1 MVRSHSFSVM
11 AELHVVTALRA
22 KRAEISGHVHD
33 LERKLAR
40 HRASLAALDAT
51 IRLYAP
57 ELDPDSIPP
66 KRTYRRT
73 RYFAKGELSR
83 RIVSVLRQADGKPMT
98 TAAITA
104 AIVLDKGF
112 PIGEGALSEAVTDM
126 TLTVLRRLGKREEV
140 VKSGSSRNAQWALA
154 PALI

>member
-1 MVRSHSFSVM
+1 M
-11 AELHVVTALRA
+11 AEPHVVSALRA

-40 HRASLAALDAT
+40 HRASLAAIDGT

-57 ELDPDSIPP
+57 ELDPDSIQP

-83 RIVSVLRQADGKPMT
+83 RVVSVLRQADGKPMT
-98 TAAITA
+98 TAAITS
-104 AIVLDKGF
+104 AIVMDKGF
-112 PIGEGALSEAVTDM
+112 PVGEGALSEAVTDM
-126 TLTVLRRLGKREEV
+126 TLTVLRRLCKQETV
-140 VKSGSSRNAQWALA
+140 AKSGASRNAQWALA
-154 PALI
+154 RSLL

>member
-1 MVRSHSFSVM
+1 M
-11 AELHVVTALRA
+11 AEPHVVSALRL

-40 HRASLAALDAT
+40 HRASLANIDAT

-83 RIVSVLRQADGKPMT
+83 RVLSALREANGKPTT
-98 TAAITA
+98 TAAITS
-104 AIVLDKGF
+104 AIVADKGF
-112 PIGEGALSEAVTDM
+112 PVGEGALAEAVTDM
-126 TLTVLRRLGKREEV
+126 VLTVLRRLSKRETV
-140 VKSGSSRNAQWALA
+140 SKSGTSRNAQWALA
-154 PALI
+154 PSLL

>member
-1 MVRSHSFSVM
+1 M
-11 AELHVVTALRA
+11 AEPHVVTALRA
-22 KRAEISGHVHD
+22 KRAEISGHVHA
-33 LERKLAR
+33 LERRLAR
-40 HRASLAALDAT
+40 HRASLANIDAT

-83 RIVSVLRQADGKPMT
+83 RVVSVLRQANGKPMT

-104 AIVLDKGF
+104 AIVVDKGF
-112 PIGEGALSEAVTDM
+112 PVGEGALSEAVTDM
-126 TLTVLRRLGKREEV
+126 ALTVLRRLCKQEAVIKAGT
-140 VKSGSSRNAQWALA
+140 SRNAQWAVVPSL
-154 PALI
+154 L

>member
-1 MVRSHSFSVM
+1 M
-11 AELHVVTALRA
+11 AEPHVVTALRA

-40 HRASLAALDAT
+40 HRASLAAIDAT

-57 ELDPDSIPP
+57 ELDPDAIPP

-83 RIVSVLRQADGKPMT
+83 RVVDVLRQAAGKPMT
-98 TAAITA
+98 TAAITS
-104 AIVLDKGF
+104 AIVADKGF
-112 PIGEGALSEAVTDM
+112 PVGEGALSEAVTDM
-126 TLTVLRRLGKREEV
+126 VLTVLRRLCKRGEV
-140 VKSGSSRNAQWALA
+140 AKSGASRNAQWALS
-154 PALI
+154 PAFL

>member
-1 MVRSHSFSVM
+1 M
-11 AELHVVTALRA
+11 AEPHVVSALRA

-40 HRASLAALDAT
+40 HRASLAAIDAT

-83 RIVSVLRQADGKPMT
+83 RVVSVLRQAAGQPMT
-98 TAAITA
+98 TAAITT
-104 AIVLDKGF
+104 AIVADKGF
-112 PIGEGALSEAVTDM
+112 PVGEGALSQAVTDM
-126 TLTVLRRLGKREEV
+126 VLTVLRRLCKQETV
-140 VKSGSSRNAQWALA
+140 AKSGTSRNAQWALS
-154 PALI
+154 PSLL

>member
-1 MVRSHSFSVM
+1 M
-11 AELHVVTALRA
+11 AEPHVVSALRA

-40 HRASLAALDAT
+40 HRASLAAIDAT

-83 RIVSVLRQADGKPMT
+83 RVVSVLRQADGKSVT
-98 TAAITA
+98 TAAITRT
-104 AIVLDKGF
+104 IMTEKGF
-112 PIGEGALSEAVTDM
+112 PTDDGTLSVAIAAMV
-126 TLTVLRRLGKREEV
+126 LTVLGRLCKQETV
-140 VKSGSSRNAQWALA
+140 TKSGTSRNAQWALA
-154 PALI
+154 PSLL

>member
-1 MVRSHSFSVM
+1 M
-11 AELHVVTALRA
+11 AEPHVITALRA

-40 HRASLAALDAT
+40 HRASLAAIDAT

-57 ELDPDSIPP
+57 GLDPDSIPP

-83 RIVSVLRQADGKPMT
+83 RIIDVLRQAGKPMT
-98 TAAITA
+98 TGAITS
-104 AIVLDKGF
+104 AIVAEKGF

-126 TLTVLRRLGKREEV
+126 VLTVLRWLSKRETV
-140 VKSGSSRNAQWALA
+140 TKLGTSRDAQWTLA
-154 PALI
+154 PSFL

>member
-1 MVRSHSFSVM
+1 M

-33 LERKLAR
+33 LERRLAR
-40 HRASLAALDAT
+40 HRATLANLDAT

-73 RYFAKGELSR
+73 RYFAKGELAR
-83 RIVSVLRQADGKPMT
+83 RVLAVLRQAGGKPMT
-98 TAAITA
+98 TAAITS
-104 AIVLDKGF
+104 AIMADKGF
-112 PIGEGALSEAVTDM
+112 PIGEGALSEAVNDM
-126 TLTVLRRLGKREEV
+126 ALTVLRRLCKRETV
-140 VKSGSSRNAQWALA
+140 AKSGACRNAQWALA
-154 PALI
+154 PSLL

>member
-1 MVRSHSFSVM
+1 M
-11 AELHVVTALRA
+11 AEPHVVTALRA

-40 HRASLAALDAT
+40 HRASLAAIDAT

-57 ELDPDSIPP
+57 DLNPDSIPP

-83 RIVSVLRQADGKPMT
+83 RVVDVLRQAAGKPMT
-98 TAAITA
+98 TAAIMS
-104 AIVLDKGF
+104 AIVADKGF

-126 TLTVLRRLGKREEV
+126 VLTVLRRLSKRQEV
-140 VKSGSSRNAQWALA
+140 AKSGISRNAQWALM
-154 PALI
+154 PAFL

>member
-1 MVRSHSFSVM
+1 M
-11 AELHVVTALRA
+11 AEPHVVLALRA
-22 KRAEISGHVHD
+22 KRAQISGHVAD

-40 HRASLAALDAT
+40 HRASLANIDAT

-83 RIVSVLRQADGKPMT
+83 LIVSVLRLANGKPMASF
-98 TAAITA
+98 AADS
-104 AIVLDKGF
+104 L
-112 PIGEGALSEAVTDM
+112 
-126 TLTVLRRLGKREEV
+126 
-140 VKSGSSRNAQWALA
+140 
-154 PALI
+154 